1 MTLTLRVLG
10 CVAGVAVVAAGP
22 LAGDAGAV
30 AIGTTDTFQS
40 ETVNDWY
47 GGTITANVG
56 GGIAGAA
63 DRYLTVRTNGNT
75 AGSGSHLAIHN
86 SETRW
91 NGDYTAD
98 GVTAISVD
106 LRNLGTTTLN
116 MRMVLFG
123 LGTRFTSTTG
133 VSLAANSGWQ
143 HITFPIS
150 QATLTR
156 VLGSGTYADT
166 IGSVNQ
172 IMFRHDDGTPSSGGT
187 FVNGMVGIDNITA
200 IPAPGAAMVLMCG
213 VGVCAGRRRRVAPG
227 IVGR

>member
-1 MTLTLRVLG
+1 MPSLCSSLAPL
-10 CVAGVAVVAAGP
+10 VVFAAAGCI
-22 LAGDAGAV
+22 AASESRAV
-30 AIGTTDTFQS
+30 LIGTTDDFQS
-40 ETVNDWY
+40 GTVNDWY

-56 GGIAGAA
+56 SGLAGAA
-63 DRYLTVRTNGNT
+63 DRYLTVQTNGNT
-75 AGSGSHLAIHN
+75 SGSGSHLAVHN
-86 SETRW
+86 SEPRW

-116 MRMVLFG
+116 MRLVLFG

-133 VSLAANSGWQ
+133 VSLAPGSGWQ

-156 VLGSGTYADT
+156 VLGSGTYAET

-172 IMFRHDDGTPSSGGT
+172 IMFRHDDGSPSSGGS
-187 FVNGMVGIDNITA
+187 FINGLVGIDNITA
-200 IPAPGAAMVLMCG
+200 IPAPGAARAL
-213 VGVCAGRRRRVAPG
+213 VCAVVIGARRRHRATT
-227 IVGR
+227 R